1 MSAAA
6 RCLLVALGLAALVAG
21 CGGGAGNGSSGQIPT
36 PDSLTVADV
45 QQIIAQAV
53 FEAQA
58 RNVKATIA
66 VTDRVGNVLAVF
78 NMNGA
83 PTGFTINPQRPVTGG
98 LNYFNSQ
105 LVSPNGA
112 PLAAIAMAVTGAYL
126 SSQGNAF
133 STRTASQIVQ
143 QHFNPGESNQPGG
156 PLFGV
161 QFSSL
166 ACSDVNLPASAGTIG
181 PKPTPLGLSANPGG
195 LPLYKNGIVV
205 GGVGAISNGVYT
217 LDPDIEDVDTDQNE
231 LIAVA
236 ATFGFSAPSDRQA
249 NQITVD
255 GRTLRY
261 VDSTSTASNPAQ
273 APPYSSLSAVGT
285 LVNVPGYGGGTV
297 VAGVAFG
304 QPPSGYAPATDP
316 AFAGLN
322 AFTLVNAAGNPRFP
336 ARAGVDGLLTRAE
349 VVAILSSGLS
359 VANKARAQI
368 RQPLGS
374 AAQVS
379 VVVVDTG
386 GEILGLIR
394 SPDAPVFG
402 TDVAVQKARTA
413 AFFSSPGAAAAL
425 NALPNAMYNLIG
437 GTPVAIGSYVTA
449 MRSFLNDPGTL
460 ANGTAYSD
468 RAVGNLARPFF
479 PDGIEG
485 TGNGPLSVPFATQWS
500 PFNVG
505 LQLDLVFNAIATA
518 LLSGPPP
525 PPPFPPGCTGNAIIR
540 NGIQIFP
547 GSVPIYRGQQLV
559 GAVGVSGDGIDQ
571 DDMVAFLGLAN
582 AASAL
587 NTGIGNAPPALR
599 ADQLVPQGEGTRLR
613 YVNCPQTPFND
624 STNQNACAGL

>member
-1 MSAAA
+1 MSASA
-6 RCLLVALGLAALVAG
+6 RSMLAALGLAALVAG
-21 CGGGAGNGSSGQIPT
+21 CGGGAGNGGGSAQPPA
-36 PDSLTVADV
+36 PDALTAADV
-45 QQIIAQAV
+45 QQVIAQAV

-58 RNVKATIA
+58 RNANATIA
-66 VTDRVGNVLAVF
+66 VVDRVGNVLAVF

-83 PTGFTINPQRPVTGG
+83 PADFTINPLRPVTGG
-98 LNYFNSQ
+98 LNYFK
-105 LVSPNGA
+105 SPNGA

-143 QHFNPGESNQPGG
+143 EHFNPGESNQPGG

-166 ACSDVNLPASAGTIG
+166 ACSDINQPASAGTIG

-195 LPLYKNGIVV
+195 LPLYKNGTVV

-217 LDPDIEDVDTDQNE
+217 LDPDIEDVDTDPNE

-236 ATFGFSAPSDRQA
+236 GTYGFAAPADRQA
-249 NQITVD
+249 DQITVD

-273 APPYSSLSAVGT
+273 APPFSSLGAVGA
-285 LVNVPGYGGGTV
+285 LLDVPGYGGGAI
-297 VAGVAFG
+297 VAGVAYG
-304 QPPSGYAPATDP
+304 QPASGYAPSTDP
-316 AFAGLN
+316 AFAGMN
-322 AFTLVNAAGNPRFP
+322 AFTLVDAKGNPRFP
-336 ARAGVDGLLTRAE
+336 PRAGVDGLLTRAE
-349 VVAILSSGLS
+349 VIGILSAGLNI
-359 VANKARAQI
+359 ANRARAQI
-368 RQPLGS
+368 RLPLGS

-402 TDVAVQKARTA
+402 TDVAAQKARTA

-449 MRSFLNDPGTL
+449 MRSFLNDPTAF
-460 ANGTAYSD
+460 ANGMAFSN
-468 RAVGNLARPFF
+468 RAIGNLARPFF
-479 PDGIEG
+479 PDGIQG
-485 TGNGPLSVPFATQWS
+485 TSNGPLSVPFATQWS

-505 LQLDLVFNAIATA
+505 LQLDLDFNAIGTA
-518 LLSGPPP
+518 LLSGPP
-525 PPPFPPGCTGNAIIR
+525 FQPGCTGNAIIR

-547 GSVPIYRGQQLV
+547 GSMPIYRGQQLV

-587 NTGIGNAPPALR
+587 NTGIGNAPPSMR

-613 YVNCPQTPFND
+613 YVNCPQSPFND
-624 STNQNACAGL
+624 STAQNVCAGL

>member
-1 MSAAA
+1 MSASA
-6 RCLLVALGLAALVAG
+6 RSMLAALGLAALVAG
-21 CGGGAGNGSSGQIPT
+21 CGGGAGNGGGSAQPPA
-36 PDSLTVADV
+36 PDALTAADV
-45 QQIIAQAV
+45 QQVIAQAV

-58 RNVKATIA
+58 RNANATIA
-66 VTDRVGNVLAVF
+66 VVDRVGNVLAVF

-83 PTGFTINPQRPVTGG
+83 PADFTINPLRPVTGG
-98 LNYFNSQ
+98 LNYFK
-105 LVSPNGA
+105 SPNGA

-143 QHFNPGESNQPGG
+143 EHFNPGESNQPGG

-166 ACSDVNLPASAGTIG
+166 ACSDINQPASAGTIG
-181 PKPTPLGLSANPGG
+181 PKPPPLGLSANPGG
-195 LPLYKNGIVV
+195 LPLYKNGTVV

-217 LDPDIEDVDTDQNE
+217 LDPDIEDVDTDPNE

-236 ATFGFSAPSDRQA
+236 GTYGFAAPADRQA
-249 NQITVD
+249 DQITVD

-273 APPYSSLSAVGT
+273 APPFSSLGAVGA
-285 LVNVPGYGGGTV
+285 LLDVPGYGGGAI
-297 VAGVAFG
+297 VAGVAYG
-304 QPPSGYAPATDP
+304 QPASGYAPSTDP

-322 AFTLVNAAGNPRFP
+322 AFTLVDAKGNPRFP
-336 ARAGVDGLLTRAE
+336 PRAGVDGLLTRAE
-349 VVAILSSGLS
+349 VIGILSAGLNI
-359 VANKARAQI
+359 ANRARAQI
-368 RQPLGS
+368 RLPLGS

-402 TDVAVQKARTA
+402 TDVAAQKARTA

-449 MRSFLNDPGTL
+449 MRSFLNDPTAF
-460 ANGTAYSD
+460 ANGMAFSN
-468 RAVGNLARPFF
+468 RAIGNLARPFF
-479 PDGIEG
+479 PDGIQG
-485 TGNGPLSVPFATQWS
+485 TSNGPLSVPFATQWS

-505 LQLDLVFNAIATA
+505 LQLDLDFNAIGTA
-518 LLSGPPP
+518 LLSGPP
-525 PPPFPPGCTGNAIIR
+525 FQPGCTGNAIIR

-547 GSVPIYRGQQLV
+547 GSMPIYRGQQLV

-587 NTGIGNAPPALR
+587 NTGIGNAPPSMR

-613 YVNCPQTPFND
+613 YVNCPQSPFND
-624 STNQNACAGL
+624 STAQNVCAGL